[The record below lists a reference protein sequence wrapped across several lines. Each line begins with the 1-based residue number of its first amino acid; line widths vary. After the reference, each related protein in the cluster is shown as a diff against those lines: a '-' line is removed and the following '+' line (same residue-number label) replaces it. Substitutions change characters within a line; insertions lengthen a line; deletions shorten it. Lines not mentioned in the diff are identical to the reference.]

1 MLDFGKKVKIAL
13 IERGKNQT
21 WLVEEVAKRTG
32 LYIDSAYMSRI
43 LSGQNRSPKI
53 VNSICEI
60 LDIQDDDADVT

>member
-13 IERGKNQT
+13 IEQGKNQT
-21 WLVEEVAKRTG
+21 WLVEEVAKKTG

-43 LSGQNRSPKI
+43 LSGLNRSPKI

-60 LDIQDDDADVT
+60 LDIQDDETNVT